1 MNAIGVFG
9 WSQVLI
15 GSVIALGGYLLLVF
29 GVDKT
34 TPMLRKWLVRGLSV
48 WGAWFALVPFT
59 ARGADSL
66 SAQALALLVASLL
79 VLHGRRIKGILDD
92 EWWWHEGRGY
102 EVVTGHFEGVASVP
116 FRQKF
121 NLLWAFLADDDGHV
135 LPPTKWP
142 HAALR
147 RPALRM
153 GPVVIAGAVV
163 RLPHLAM
170 VDIEASRGWAVWRS
184 LCWWSQNFGHNF
196 ANYVLGVAD
205 RERLV
210 IGRYSPMSRAP
221 LGGWLNCVT
230 HVQVGSREFSL
241 PFVSYHSAQ
250 CDLEFGWHPSG
261 AFTARFH
268 NTALT
273 FHG

>member
-1 MNAIGVFG
+1 MMTPVLSYTQAAIGAT
-9 WSQVLI
+9 
-15 GSVIALGGYLLLVF
+15 IAIAGFLLVVF
-29 GVDKT
+29 AVDSS
-34 TPMLRKWLVRGLSV
+34 TPLLRKWAVRGLAV
-48 WGAWFALVPFT
+48 WGAWFAMTPFT
-59 ARGADSL
+59 AQGHDSI
-66 SAQALALLVASLL
+66 SAQALALLIAVVLVA
-79 VLHGRRIKGILDD
+79 HGRRIKGILDD

-102 EVVTGHFEGVASVP
+102 EVVTGHFEGVASIP

-135 LPPTKWP
+135 MAPTNWA
-142 HAALR
+142 HGALR

-153 GPVVIAGAVV
+153 GPVVIGGAVV
-163 RLPHLAM
+163 RLPHLTM
-170 VDIEASRGWAVWRS
+170 VDIEASRGWLIWRS

-196 ANYVLGVAD
+196 SHYVFGVAD

-221 LGGWLNCVT
+221 LGGWLTCFT
-230 HVQVGSREFSL
+230 HVQIGERCLCL
-241 PFVSYHSAQ
+241 PFVSYHSPF

-268 NTALT
+268 NTALH
-273 FHG
+273 HG